1 MSEITNLEVAAVFKA
16 YKAAMRSIGRSVK
29 LQQSTDITKTYAYRS
44 ISKFIHNMK
53 NIGLSQDV
61 YLKMI
66 KPMVEY
72 AKMKGLLGRGITV
85 LILKQTLQIC
95 YDYLKTQVLKGD
107 LLINDIDKSSSF
119 LKQNINN
126 LEEVLL
132 KKQNRNSY
140 ANIVKWL
147 KSGDLSINYVS
158 LSKSCRKAIN
168 KLDKI
173 DREMLPDDFKLLKM
187 RINILSDKELRNE
200 VIDIMGS
207 DIWLSGDSLFEK
219 K

>member
-1 MSEITNLEVAAVFKA
+1 
-16 YKAAMRSIGRSVK
+16 
-29 LQQSTDITKTYAYRS
+29 
-44 ISKFIHNMK
+44 
-53 NIGLSQDV
+53 
-61 YLKMI
+61 
-66 KPMVEY
+66 
-72 AKMKGLLGRGITV
+72 MKGLLGRGITV